1 MKLPSLQPLRIP
13 AGWIV
18 EYNDFR
24 EVDPSGGSAG
34 SDWLRE
40 DLLQLKYPAA
50 GILIDVGW
58 YEEGDSG
65 EFAVYVKED
74 DFDGKCL
81 GEFRS
86 RDRQHVVAEVER
98 LLLEY
103 SGDRLS
109 G

>member
-1 MKLPSLQPLRIP
+1 MELPPLQPLRLP

-24 EVDPSGGSAG
+24 EVDPPGGSVG

-40 DLLQLKYPAA
+40 DLLQLKHAA
-50 GILIDVGW
+50 TGILIDVGW
-58 YEEGDSG
+58 YGEGDSG
-65 EFAVYVKED
+65 EFAVYIKEG
-74 DFDGKCL
+74 DFHGKCL
-81 GEFRS
+81 GELRS

-98 LLLEY
+98 LLLAH
-103 SGDRLS
+103 SGDRPS